1 MLKGVAASPG
11 IAIGKVF
18 LYTKKFAEINTR
30 NIDESMVKDEIAK
43 FENAIKLTKEQ
54 IEKIKE
60 KTEREFGKDKAEIFE
75 AHLMLANDPE
85 LYDSVINMIKNE
97 YVTADNAVNHVIE
110 QHASMMESLDDK
122 YLKERAVDLRDV
134 GSRIINNLLGIV
146 NVNLSELDEDV
157 IIIAKDL
164 TPSDT
169 ATMKKDKVLGFA
181 TDVGGRTSHTA
192 IMARS
197 LEIPAVVGTGNV
209 TQNVAGGEIA
219 IVDGNEGIVIINPSD
234 DILKEY
240 EDKLNKYKIRIEK
253 LKELKDLPAVT
264 TDGKQSMLV
273 ANIGTPKDVEGAL
286 KNGAEGIGLFR
297 TEFLYMNR
305 NDFPSEEEQFEAYKY
320 VAEKMNGK
328 PVTIRTLDIGGDKKL
343 PYLNM
348 PDEMNPFLGYRAIR
362 LCLDEKEMFKTQLRA
377 LLRASAYGNIL
388 IMYPMISSVVEVR
401 KANAILNEVKEEL
414 DTKGIKYD
422 KNIKVGIM
430 VEIPSAAVTADILA
444 KEVDFF
450 SIGTNDLCQYT
461 LAVDRMNERI
471 KDYYKPF
478 NPAILR
484 LIKNVIDA
492 SHKEGIFTAMCGEM
506 AGDPLTTVILLG
518 LGLDEFSMSASSIPN
533 IKNIIRNI
541 SYEKAKEFTEMVLNM
556 LTPDEIE
563 DASRKILYDIIGEW
577 LKTSGNIINTRG
589 FFLKIFKYKKEI

>member
-362 LCLDEKEMFKTQLRA
+362 L
-377 LLRASAYGNIL
+377 
-388 IMYPMISSVVEVR
+388 
-401 KANAILNEVKEEL
+401 
-414 DTKGIKYD
+414 
-422 KNIKVGIM
+422 
-430 VEIPSAAVTADILA
+430 
-444 KEVDFF
+444 
-450 SIGTNDLCQYT
+450 
-461 LAVDRMNERI
+461 
-471 KDYYKPF
+471 
-478 NPAILR
+478 
-484 LIKNVIDA
+484 
-492 SHKEGIFTAMCGEM
+492 
-506 AGDPLTTVILLG
+506 
-518 LGLDEFSMSASSIPN
+518 
-533 IKNIIRNI
+533 
-541 SYEKAKEFTEMVLNM
+541 
-556 LTPDEIE
+556 
-563 DASRKILYDIIGEW
+563 
-577 LKTSGNIINTRG
+577 
-589 FFLKIFKYKKEI
+589 

>member
-18 LYTKKFAEINTR
+18 LYTKKFAEINTQ

-43 FENAIKLTKEQ
+43 FENALKLTKEQ

-85 LYDSVINMIKNE
+85 LYDSVIRMIKNE

-197 LEIPAVVGTGNV
+197 LEIPAVVGTGNI
-209 TQNVAGGEIA
+209 TQNVVGGETA
-219 IVDGNEGIVIINPSD
+219 IVDGSEGIVIINPSD

-273 ANIGTPKDVEGAL
+273 ANIGTPKDVDGAL

-414 DTKGIKYD
+414 DAKGIKYD

-506 AGDPLTTVILLG
+506 AGDPFTTVILLG

-533 IKNIIRNI
+533 IKNIIRNV

-556 LTPDEIE
+556 STPDEIE
-563 DASRKILYDIIGEW
+563 DASRKILYDIIGE
-577 LKTSGNIINTRG
+577 
-589 FFLKIFKYKKEI
+589 

>member
-18 LYTKKFAEINTR
+18 LYTKKFAEINTQS
-30 NIDESMVKDEIAK
+30 IDEAMVEDEIAK
-43 FENAIKLTKEQ
+43 FENSIKLTKEQ

-60 KTEREFGKDKAEIFE
+60 KTEREFGKDKAAIFE
-75 AHLMLANDPE
+75 AHLMLVNDSE
-85 LYDSVINMIKNE
+85 FHDSVKNMIKNE
-97 YVTADNAVNHVIE
+97 HVTADNAVNQVIE

-134 GSRIINNLLGIV
+134 GSRIINNLFRII
-146 NVNLSELDEDV
+146 NVNLSELDEKV

-169 ATMKKDKVLGFA
+169 ATMRKEMVLGFA
-181 TDVGGRTSHTA
+181 TDIGGRTSHTA

-209 TQNVAGGEIA
+209 TQSVVGGETA
-219 IVDGNEGIVIINPSD
+219 IIDGNEGIVIINPD
-234 DILKEY
+234 DVTLKEY
-240 EDKLNKYKIRIEK
+240 EEKLNKYKMKVER
-253 LKELKDLPAVT
+253 LKELKDLPAMT
-264 TDGKQSMLV
+264 TDGERSMLA
-273 ANIGTPKDVEGAL
+273 ANIGTPNDVEGAL

-305 NDFPSEEEQFEAYKY
+305 NNFPTEEEQFEAYKY

-414 DTKGIKYD
+414 DAKGVKYD
-422 KNIKVGIM
+422 KNIKVGVMI
-430 VEIPSAAVTADILA
+430 EIPSAAVTADIIA

-461 LAVDRMNERI
+461 LAVDRMNEKI

-478 NPAILR
+478 NLAILR

-518 LGLDEFSMSASSIPN
+518 LGLDEFSMSASSIPT
-533 IKNIIRNI
+533 IKNIIRNV
-541 SYEKAKEFTEMVLNM
+541 SKKKAQEFAKMVMEMS
-556 LTPDEIE
+556 TPDEIE
-563 DASRKILYDIIGEW
+563 EASRK
-577 LKTSGNIINTRG
+577 
-589 FFLKIFKYKKEI
+589 FLNEITAD

>member
-18 LYTKKFAEINTR
+18 LYTKKFAEINTQ

-43 FENAIKLTKEQ
+43 FENALKLTKEQ

-85 LYDSVINMIKNE
+85 LYDSVIRMIKNE

-197 LEIPAVVGTGNV
+197 LEIPAVVGTGNI
-209 TQNVAGGEIA
+209 TQNVVGGETA

-273 ANIGTPKDVEGAL
+273 ANIGTPKDVDGAL

-414 DTKGIKYD
+414 DAKGIKYD

-506 AGDPLTTVILLG
+506 AGDPFTTVILLG

-533 IKNIIRNI
+533 IKNIIRNV

-556 LTPDEIE
+556 STPDEIE
-563 DASRKILYDIIGEW
+563 DASRKILYQIIGE
-577 LKTSGNIINTRG
+577 
-589 FFLKIFKYKKEI
+589 

>member
-30 NIDESMVKDEIAK
+30 NIDESMVKDETAK

-60 KTEREFGKDKAEIFE
+60 KTEMEFGKDKAEIFE

-563 DASRKILYDIIGEW
+563 DASRKILYDIIGE
-577 LKTSGNIINTRG
+577 
-589 FFLKIFKYKKEI
+589 

>member
-43 FENAIKLTKEQ
+43 FENALKLTKEQ

-169 ATMKKDKVLGFA
+169 ATMKKERVLGFA

-219 IVDGNEGIVIINPSD
+219 IVDGSEGIVIINPSD

-240 EDKLNKYKIRIEK
+240 EDKLNKYKIKIEK

-414 DTKGIKYD
+414 DRKGVKYD

-430 VEIPSAAVTADILA
+430 VEIPSAAVTADLLA

-533 IKNIIRNI
+533 IKNIIRNV

-556 LTPDEIE
+556 STPDEIE
-563 DASRKILYDIIGEW
+563 DASRKILYQIIGE
-577 LKTSGNIINTRG
+577 
-589 FFLKIFKYKKEI
+589 

>member
-43 FENAIKLTKEQ
+43 FENALKLTKEQ

-85 LYDSVINMIKNE
+85 LYDSVISMIKNE

-362 LCLDEKEMFKTQLRA
+362 LCLDEKQMFKTQLRA

-414 DTKGIKYD
+414 DAKGIKYD

-533 IKNIIRNI
+533 IKNIIRNV

-556 LTPDEIE
+556 STPDEIE
-563 DASRKILYDIIGEW
+563 DASRKILYDIIGE
-577 LKTSGNIINTRG
+577 
-589 FFLKIFKYKKEI
+589 

>member
-43 FENAIKLTKEQ
+43 FENALKLTKEQ

-60 KTEREFGKDKAEIFE
+60 KTEKEFGKDKAEIFE

-85 LYDSVINMIKNE
+85 LYDSVINMIKTE
-97 YVTADNAVNHVIE
+97 HVTADNAVNNVIE

-169 ATMKKDKVLGFA
+169 ATMKKERVLGFA

-197 LEIPAVVGTGNV
+197 LEIPAVVGTGNI
-209 TQNVAGGEIA
+209 TQNVAGGETA

-240 EDKLNKYKIRIEK
+240 EDKLNKYKIKIEK

-273 ANIGTPKDVEGAL
+273 ANIGTPKDVDGAL

-362 LCLDEKEMFKTQLRA
+362 LCLDEQEMFKTQLRA

-414 DTKGIKYD
+414 DAKGIKYD

-533 IKNIIRNI
+533 IKNIIRNV

-556 LTPDEIE
+556 STPDEIE
-563 DASRKILYDIIGEW
+563 DASRKILYEIIGE
-577 LKTSGNIINTRG
+577 
-589 FFLKIFKYKKEI
+589 

>member
-18 LYTKKFAEINTR
+18 LYTKKFAEINTQS
-30 NIDESMVKDEIAK
+30 IDEAMVEDEIAK
-43 FENAIKLTKEQ
+43 FENSIKLTIEQ

-60 KTEREFGKDKAEIFE
+60 KSEREFGKDKAAIFE
-75 AHLMLANDPE
+75 AHLMLVNDSE
-85 LYDSVINMIKNE
+85 FHDSVKNMIKNE
-97 YVTADNAVNHVIE
+97 HVTADNAVNQVIE

-134 GSRIINNLLGIV
+134 GSRIINNLFRII
-146 NVNLSELDEDV
+146 NVNLSELYEKV

-169 ATMKKDKVLGFA
+169 ATMRKEMVLGFA
-181 TDVGGRTSHTA
+181 TDIGGRTSHTA

-197 LEIPAVVGTGNV
+197 LEIPAVVGTGSV
-209 TQNVAGGEIA
+209 TQSVVGGETA
-219 IVDGNEGIVIINPSD
+219 IIDGNEGIVIINPD
-234 DILKEY
+234 DVTLKEY
-240 EDKLNKYKIRIEK
+240 EEKLNKYKMKVER
-253 LKELKDLPAVT
+253 LKELKDLPAMT
-264 TDGKQSMLV
+264 TDGERSMLA
-273 ANIGTPKDVEGAL
+273 ANIGTPNDVEGAL

-305 NDFPSEEEQFEAYKY
+305 NNFPTEEEQFEAYKY

-414 DTKGIKYD
+414 DAKGIKYD

-533 IKNIIRNI
+533 IKNIIRNV

-556 LTPDEIE
+556 STPDEIE
-563 DASRKILYDIIGEW
+563 DASRKILYEIIGE
-577 LKTSGNIINTRG
+577 
-589 FFLKIFKYKKEI
+589 

>member
-60 KTEREFGKDKAEIFE
+60 KTEMEFGKDKAEIFE

-563 DASRKILYDIIGEW
+563 DASRKILYDIIGE
-577 LKTSGNIINTRG
+577 
-589 FFLKIFKYKKEI
+589 

>member
-18 LYTKKFAEINTR
+18 LYEKKFAEINTQT
-30 NIDESMVKDEIAK
+30 IDESMVKDEIAK
-43 FENAIKLTKEQ
+43 FENAIELTKAQ
-54 IEKIKE
+54 LEKIKE

-85 LYDSVINMIKNE
+85 LYDSVVNMIKID

-110 QHASMMESLDDK
+110 QHASVMESLDDK

-134 GSRIINNLLGIV
+134 GHRIINNIHGIV
-146 NVNLSELDEDV
+146 DVNLSELDEDV

-169 ATMKKDKVLGFA
+169 ATMRKEKVLGFA

-209 TQNVAGGEIA
+209 TKQVSDGDIA
-219 IVDGNEGIVIINPSD
+219 IVDGNEGVVIVNPTED
-234 DILKEY
+234 VLKEY
-240 EDKLNKYKIRIEK
+240 EEKRDKYKIRVEK

-264 TDGKQSMLV
+264 KDGRQSMLA
-273 ANIGTPKDVEGAL
+273 ANIGTPNDVEGAL

-305 NDFPSEEEQFEAYKY
+305 NDFPTEEEQFEAYKY

-401 KANAILNEVKEEL
+401 KANEILNEVKEEL
-414 DTKGIKYD
+414 DRKGIKYD

-430 VEIPSAAVTADILA
+430 VEIPSAAVTADLLA

-533 IKNIIRNI
+533 IKNIIRNVT
-541 SYEKAKEFTEMVLNM
+541 YEKAKEFTEMVLNM
-556 LTPDEIE
+556 STPDEIE
-563 DASRKILYDIIGEW
+563 EAARKILYEIIGE
-577 LKTSGNIINTRG
+577 
-589 FFLKIFKYKKEI
+589 

>member
-169 ATMKKDKVLGFA
+169 ATMKKERVLGFA

-533 IKNIIRNI
+533 IKNIIRNV

-556 LTPDEIE
+556 STPDEIE
-563 DASRKILYDIIGEW
+563 DASRKILYDIIGE
-577 LKTSGNIINTRG
+577 
-589 FFLKIFKYKKEI
+589 

>member
-43 FENAIKLTKEQ
+43 FENALKLTKEQ

-60 KTEREFGKDKAEIFE
+60 KTEKEFGKDKAEIFE

-85 LYDSVINMIKNE
+85 LYDSVINMIKTE
-97 YVTADNAVNHVIE
+97 HVTADNAVNNVIE

-181 TDVGGRTSHTA
+181 TDVGGRTLHTA

-219 IVDGNEGIVIINPSD
+219 IVDGSEGIVIINPSD

-414 DTKGIKYD
+414 DAKGIKYD

-533 IKNIIRNI
+533 IKNIIRNV

-556 LTPDEIE
+556 STPDEIE
-563 DASRKILYDIIGEW
+563 DASRKILYEIIGE
-577 LKTSGNIINTRG
+577 
-589 FFLKIFKYKKEI
+589 

>member
-11 IAIGKVF
+11 IAMGKVF

-30 NIDESMVKDEIAK
+30 NIDASMVEDEIAK

-60 KTEREFGKDKAEIFE
+60 RTEKEFGKDKAQIFE

-85 LYDSVINMIKNE
+85 LFDAVVNMIKNE
-97 YVTADNAVNHVIE
+97 LITADNAVNQVIE

-134 GSRIINNLLGIV
+134 GSRLINNLLGIV
-146 NVNLSELDEDV
+146 NANLSELDEDV
-157 IIIAKDL
+157 IVIAKDL

-169 ATMKKDKVLGFA
+169 ATMKKERVLGFA

-219 IVDGNEGIVIINPSD
+219 IVDGNEGIVIINPSE

-240 EDKLNKYKIRIEK
+240 EDKLNKYKVRIEK

-264 TDGKQSMLV
+264 TDGKRSMLV

-286 KNGAEGIGLFR
+286 KNGAEGVGLFR

-305 NDFPSEEEQFEAYKY
+305 NDFPTEEEQFEAYKY
-320 VAEKMNGK
+320 VAEKMDGK

-414 DTKGIKYD
+414 DRKGVKYD

-430 VEIPSAAVTADILA
+430 VEIPSAAVTADLLA

-533 IKNIIRNI
+533 IKNIIRNV

-556 LTPDEIE
+556 STPDEIE
-563 DASRKILYDIIGEW
+563 DASKKFLYDIIGD
-577 LKTSGNIINTRG
+577 
-589 FFLKIFKYKKEI
+589 

>member
-43 FENAIKLTKEQ
+43 FENALKLTKEQ

-85 LYDSVINMIKNE
+85 LYDSVISMIKNE

-169 ATMKKDKVLGFA
+169 ATMKKERVLGFA

-197 LEIPAVVGTGNV
+197 LEIPAVVGTGNI
-209 TQNVAGGEIA
+209 TQNVAGGETA

-240 EDKLNKYKIRIEK
+240 EDKLNKYKIKIEK

-556 LTPDEIE
+556 STPDEIE
-563 DASRKILYDIIGEW
+563 DASRKILYDIIGE
-577 LKTSGNIINTRG
+577 
-589 FFLKIFKYKKEI
+589 

>member
-18 LYTKKFAEINTR
+18 LYEKKFAEINTQT
-30 NIDESMVKDEIAK
+30 IDESMVKDEIAK
-43 FENAIKLTKEQ
+43 FENAIELTKAQ
-54 IEKIKE
+54 LEKIKE

-85 LYDSVINMIKNE
+85 LYDSVVNMIKID

-110 QHASMMESLDDK
+110 QHASVMESLDDK

-134 GSRIINNLLGIV
+134 GHRIINNIHGIV
-146 NVNLSELDEDV
+146 DVNLSELDEDV

-169 ATMKKDKVLGFA
+169 ATMRKEKVLGFA

-209 TQNVAGGEIA
+209 TKQVSDGDIA
-219 IVDGNEGIVIINPSD
+219 IVDGNEGVVIVNPTED
-234 DILKEY
+234 VLKEY
-240 EDKLNKYKIRIEK
+240 EEKRDKYKIRVEK

-264 TDGKQSMLV
+264 KDGRQSMLA
-273 ANIGTPKDVEGAL
+273 ANIGTPNDVEGAL

-305 NDFPSEEEQFEAYKY
+305 NDFPTEEEQFEAYKY

-377 LLRASAYGNIL
+377 SAYGNIL

-401 KANAILNEVKEEL
+401 KANEILNEVKEEL
-414 DTKGIKYD
+414 DRKGVKYD

-430 VEIPSAAVTADILA
+430 VEIPSAAVTADLLA

-533 IKNIIRNI
+533 IKNIIRNV

-556 LTPDEIE
+556 STPDEIE
-563 DASRKILYDIIGEW
+563 EAARKILYEIIGE
-577 LKTSGNIINTRG
+577 
-589 FFLKIFKYKKEI
+589 

>member
-30 NIDESMVKDEIAK
+30 NIDVSMVEDEIAK

-60 KTEREFGKDKAEIFE
+60 KTEKEFGKDKAEIFE

-85 LYDSVINMIKNE
+85 LFDAVINMIKNE
-97 YVTADNAVNHVIE
+97 HITADNAVNQVIE
-110 QHASMMESLDDK
+110 QHASMMESLDDE

-134 GSRIINNLLGIV
+134 GTRIINNLLGTV
-146 NVNLSELDEDV
+146 NINLSELDDNV

-169 ATMKKDKVLGFA
+169 ATMRKEMVLGFA

-209 TQNVAGGEIA
+209 TQSVIGGETA
-219 IVDGNEGIVIINPSD
+219 IVDGNEGTVIINPDSTT
-234 DILKEY
+234 LKDY
-240 EDKLNKYKIRIEK
+240 EDKLIKYKTKVEK
-253 LKELKDLPAVT
+253 LKKLKDLPAMT
-264 TDGKQSMLV
+264 IDGKKSLLV
-273 ANIGTPKDVEGAL
+273 ANIGIPEDVKGAL
-286 KNGAEGIGLFR
+286 NNGAEGIGLFR

-305 NDFPSEEEQFEAYKY
+305 NDFPTEEEQFEAYKY

-362 LCLDEKEMFKTQLRA
+362 LCLDEREMFKTQLRA

-401 KANAILNEVKEEL
+401 KANAVLNEVKEEL
-414 DTKGIKYD
+414 DVKGIKYD
-422 KNIKVGIM
+422 KDIKVGIM
-430 VEIPSAAVTADILA
+430 VEIPSAAMTADIIA
-444 KEVDFF
+444 REVDFF

-461 LAVDRMNERI
+461 LAVDRMNEKI

-506 AGDPLTTVILLG
+506 AGDPLAAVILLG
-518 LGLDEFSMSASSIPN
+518 LGLDEFSMSSSSIPN
-533 IKNIIRNI
+533 IKNIIRNVT
-541 SYEKAKEFTEMVLNM
+541 YERAKEFASLALTMS
-556 LTPDEIE
+556 TPDEIE
-563 DASRKILYDIIGEW
+563 IASKKLLNSIIE
-577 LKTSGNIINTRG
+577 
-589 FFLKIFKYKKEI
+589 E

>member
-43 FENAIKLTKEQ
+43 FENAVKLTKEQ

-97 YVTADNAVNHVIE
+97 HVTADNAVNHVIE

-169 ATMKKDKVLGFA
+169 ATMKKEKVLGFA

-197 LEIPAVVGTGNV
+197 LEIPAVVGTGDV

-240 EDKLNKYKIRIEK
+240 EDKLNKYKIKIEK

-533 IKNIIRNI
+533 IKNIIRNV

-556 LTPDEIE
+556 STPDEIE
-563 DASRKILYDIIGEW
+563 DASRKILYDIIGE
-577 LKTSGNIINTRG
+577 
-589 FFLKIFKYKKEI
+589 

>member
-43 FENAIKLTKEQ
+43 FENALKLTKEQ

-85 LYDSVINMIKNE
+85 LYDSVISMIKNE

-169 ATMKKDKVLGFA
+169 ATMKKERVLGFA

-556 LTPDEIE
+556 STPDEIE
-563 DASRKILYDIIGEW
+563 DASRKILYDIIGE
-577 LKTSGNIINTRG
+577 
-589 FFLKIFKYKKEI
+589 

>member
-18 LYTKKFAEINTR
+18 LYTKKFAEINTQ

-43 FENAIKLTKEQ
+43 FENAIELTKAQ
-54 IEKIKE
+54 LEKIKE

-85 LYDSVINMIKNE
+85 LYDSVVNMIKID

-110 QHASMMESLDDK
+110 QHASVMESLDDK

-134 GSRIINNLLGIV
+134 GHRIINNIHGIV
-146 NVNLSELDEDV
+146 DVNLSELDEDV

-169 ATMKKDKVLGFA
+169 ATMRKEKVLGFA

-209 TQNVAGGEIA
+209 TKQVSDGDIA
-219 IVDGNEGIVIINPSD
+219 IVDGNEGVVIVNPTED
-234 DILKEY
+234 VLKEY
-240 EDKLNKYKIRIEK
+240 EEKRDKYKIRVEK

-264 TDGKQSMLV
+264 TDGKQSMLA
-273 ANIGTPKDVEGAL
+273 ANIGTPNDVEGAL

-305 NDFPSEEEQFEAYKY
+305 NDFPTEEEQFEAYKY

-362 LCLDEKEMFKTQLRA
+362 LCLDEREMFKTQLRA
-377 LLRASAYGNIL
+377 LLRASAFGNIL

-401 KANAILNEVKEEL
+401 KANEILNEVKEEL
-414 DTKGIKYD
+414 DQKGIKYD

-430 VEIPSAAVTADILA
+430 VEIPSAAVTADLLA

-533 IKNIIRNI
+533 IKNIIRNV
-541 SYEKAKEFTEMVLNM
+541 SYEKAKEFTEIVLNM
-556 LTPDEIE
+556 STPDDIE
-563 DASRKILYDIIGEW
+563 EAAKKILYEIIGE
-577 LKTSGNIINTRG
+577 
-589 FFLKIFKYKKEI
+589 

>member
-1 MLKGVAASPG
+1 
-11 IAIGKVF
+11 
-18 LYTKKFAEINTR
+18 
-30 NIDESMVKDEIAK
+30 
-43 FENAIKLTKEQ
+43 
-54 IEKIKE
+54 
-60 KTEREFGKDKAEIFE
+60 
-75 AHLMLANDPE
+75 MLANDPE
-85 LYDSVINMIKNE
+85 LYDSVINMIKTE
-97 YVTADNAVNHVIE
+97 HVTADNAVNNVIE

-169 ATMKKDKVLGFA
+169 ATMKKERVLGFA

-197 LEIPAVVGTGNV
+197 LEIPAVVGTGNI
-209 TQNVAGGEIA
+209 TQNVAGGETA

-240 EDKLNKYKIRIEK
+240 EDKLNKYKIKIEK

-273 ANIGTPKDVEGAL
+273 ANIGTPKDVDGAL

-414 DTKGIKYD
+414 DAKGIKYD

-533 IKNIIRNI
+533 IKNIIRNV

-556 LTPDEIE
+556 STPDEIE
-563 DASRKILYDIIGEW
+563 DASRKILYEIIGE
-577 LKTSGNIINTRG
+577 
-589 FFLKIFKYKKEI
+589 

>member
-43 FENAIKLTKEQ
+43 FENALKLTKEQ

-60 KTEREFGKDKAEIFE
+60 KTEKEFGKDKAEIFE

-85 LYDSVINMIKNE
+85 LYDSVINMIKTE
-97 YVTADNAVNHVIE
+97 HVTADNAVNNVIE

-169 ATMKKDKVLGFA
+169 ATMKKERVLGFA

-197 LEIPAVVGTGNV
+197 LEIPAVVGTGNI
-209 TQNVAGGEIA
+209 TQNVAGGETA

-240 EDKLNKYKIRIEK
+240 EDKLNKYKIKIEK

-273 ANIGTPKDVEGAL
+273 ANIGTPKDVDGAL

-362 LCLDEKEMFKTQLRA
+362 LCLDEIEMFKTQLRA

-414 DTKGIKYD
+414 DAKGIKYD

-533 IKNIIRNI
+533 IKNIIRNV
-541 SYEKAKEFTEMVLNM
+541 SYEKTKEFTEMVLNM
-556 LTPDEIE
+556 STPDEIE
-563 DASRKILYDIIGEW
+563 DASRKILYDIIGE
-577 LKTSGNIINTRG
+577 
-589 FFLKIFKYKKEI
+589 

>member
-18 LYTKKFAEINTR
+18 LYTKKFAEINTQ
-30 NIDESMVKDEIAK
+30 NIDEAMVEKEIAK
-43 FENAIKLTKEQ
+43 FENSIKLTIEQ

-60 KTEREFGKDKAEIFE
+60 KTEREFGKDKAAIFE

-85 LYDSVINMIKNE
+85 FHDSVKNMIKNE
-97 YVTADNAVNHVIE
+97 HVTADNAVNQVIE
-110 QHASMMESLDDK
+110 QHAFMMESLDDK
-122 YLKERAVDLRDV
+122 YLKERAVDVRDV
-134 GSRIINNLLGIV
+134 GSRLINNLLRII
-146 NVNLSELDEDV
+146 NVNLSEIDEKV

-169 ATMKKDKVLGFA
+169 ATMRKEMVLGFA

-209 TQNVAGGEIA
+209 TQSVVGGETA
-219 IVDGNEGIVIINPSD
+219 IIDGNEGIVIINPD
-234 DILKEY
+234 DATLKEY
-240 EDKLNKYKIRIEK
+240 EEKLNKYKMKVEK
-253 LKELKDLPAVT
+253 LKELKDLPAMT
-264 TDGKQSMLV
+264 TDGEKSMLA
-273 ANIGTPKDVEGAL
+273 ANIGTPNDVEGAL

-305 NDFPSEEEQFEAYKY
+305 NNFPTEEEQFEAYKY

-414 DTKGIKYD
+414 DRKGVKYD

-461 LAVDRMNERI
+461 LAVDRMNEKI

-478 NPAILR
+478 NLAILR

-518 LGLDEFSMSASSIPN
+518 LGLDEFSMSASSIPT
-533 IKNIIRNI
+533 IKNIIRNV
-541 SYEKAKEFTEMVLNM
+541 SKKKAQEFAKMVMEMS
-556 LTPDEIE
+556 TPDEIE
-563 DASRKILYDIIGEW
+563 EASRK
-577 LKTSGNIINTRG
+577 
-589 FFLKIFKYKKEI
+589 FLN

>member
-18 LYTKKFAEINTR
+18 LYTKKFAEINTQS
-30 NIDESMVKDEIAK
+30 IDEAMVEDEIAK
-43 FENAIKLTKEQ
+43 FENSIKLTIEQ

-60 KTEREFGKDKAEIFE
+60 KTEREFGKDKAAIFE
-75 AHLMLANDPE
+75 AHLMLVNDSE
-85 LYDSVINMIKNE
+85 FHDSVKNMIKNE
-97 YVTADNAVNHVIE
+97 HVTADNAVNQVIE

-134 GSRIINNLLGIV
+134 GSRIINNLFRII
-146 NVNLSELDEDV
+146 NVNLSELDEKV

-169 ATMKKDKVLGFA
+169 ATMRKEMVLGFA
-181 TDVGGRTSHTA
+181 TDIGGRTSHTA

-209 TQNVAGGEIA
+209 TQSVVGGETA
-219 IVDGNEGIVIINPSD
+219 IIDGNEGIVIINPD
-234 DILKEY
+234 DVTLKKY
-240 EDKLNKYKIRIEK
+240 EEKLNKYKMKVER
-253 LKELKDLPAVT
+253 LKKLKDLTAMT
-264 TDGKQSMLV
+264 TDGERSMLA
-273 ANIGTPKDVEGAL
+273 ANIGTPNDVEGAL

-305 NDFPSEEEQFEAYKY
+305 NNFPTEEEQFEAYKY
-320 VAEKMNGK
+320 VAGKMNGK

-414 DTKGIKYD
+414 DAKGVKYD
-422 KNIKVGIM
+422 KNIKVGVMI
-430 VEIPSAAVTADILA
+430 EIPSAAVTADIIA

-461 LAVDRMNERI
+461 LAVDRMNEKI

-478 NPAILR
+478 NLAILR

-518 LGLDEFSMSASSIPN
+518 LGLDEFSMSASSIPT
-533 IKNIIRNI
+533 IKNIIRNV
-541 SYEKAKEFTEMVLNM
+541 SKKKAQEFAKVVMEMS
-556 LTPDEIE
+556 TPDEIE
-563 DASRKILYDIIGEW
+563 EASRK
-577 LKTSGNIINTRG
+577 
-589 FFLKIFKYKKEI
+589 FLNEITGD

>member
-30 NIDESMVKDEIAK
+30 NIDESMIKDEIAK

-85 LYDSVINMIKNE
+85 LYNSVINMIKNE

-219 IVDGNEGIVIINPSD
+219 IVDGSEGIVIINPSD

-556 LTPDEIE
+556 STPDEIE
-563 DASRKILYDIIGEW
+563 DASRKILYDIIGE
-577 LKTSGNIINTRG
+577 
-589 FFLKIFKYKKEI
+589 

>member
-18 LYTKKFAEINTR
+18 LYEKKFAEINTQT
-30 NIDESMVKDEIAK
+30 IDESMVKDEIAK
-43 FENAIKLTKEQ
+43 FENAIELTKAQ
-54 IEKIKE
+54 LEKIKE

-85 LYDSVINMIKNE
+85 LYDSVVNMIKTD

-110 QHASMMESLDDK
+110 QHASVMESLDDK

-134 GSRIINNLLGIV
+134 GHRIINNIHGIV
-146 NVNLSELDEDV
+146 DVNLSELDEDV

-169 ATMKKDKVLGFA
+169 ATMRKEKVLGFA

-209 TQNVAGGEIA
+209 TKQVSDGDIA
-219 IVDGNEGIVIINPSD
+219 IVDGNEGVVIVNPTED
-234 DILKEY
+234 VLKEY
-240 EDKLNKYKIRIEK
+240 EEKRDKYKIRVEK

-264 TDGKQSMLV
+264 KDGRQSMLA
-273 ANIGTPKDVEGAL
+273 ANIGTPNDVEGAL

-305 NDFPSEEEQFEAYKY
+305 NDFPTEEEQFEAYKY

-401 KANAILNEVKEEL
+401 KANEILNEVKGEL
-414 DTKGIKYD
+414 DRKGIKYD

-430 VEIPSAAVTADILA
+430 VEIPSAAVTADLLA

-533 IKNIIRNI
+533 IKNIIRNV
-541 SYEKAKEFTEMVLNM
+541 SYEKAKEFTEMVLKM
-556 LTPDEIE
+556 STPDEIE
-563 DASRKILYDIIGEW
+563 EAARKILYEIIGE
-577 LKTSGNIINTRG
+577 
-589 FFLKIFKYKKEI
+589 

>member
-97 YVTADNAVNHVIE
+97 YVTADNAVNQVIE

-219 IVDGNEGIVIINPSD
+219 IVDGSEGIVIINPSD

-362 LCLDEKEMFKTQLRA
+362 LCLDEKQMFKTQLRA

-533 IKNIIRNI
+533 IKNIIRNV

-556 LTPDEIE
+556 STPDEIE
-563 DASRKILYDIIGEW
+563 DASRKILYDIIGE
-577 LKTSGNIINTRG
+577 
-589 FFLKIFKYKKEI
+589 

>member
-43 FENAIKLTKEQ
+43 FENALKLTKEQ

-60 KTEREFGKDKAEIFE
+60 KTEKEFGKDKAEIFE

-85 LYDSVINMIKNE
+85 LYDSVINMIKTE
-97 YVTADNAVNHVIE
+97 HVTADNAVNNVIE

-169 ATMKKDKVLGFA
+169 ATMKKERVLGFA

-197 LEIPAVVGTGNV
+197 LEIPAVVGTGNI
-209 TQNVAGGEIA
+209 TQNVAGGETA

-240 EDKLNKYKIRIEK
+240 EDKLNKYKIKIEK

-273 ANIGTPKDVEGAL
+273 ANIGTPKDVDGAL

-414 DTKGIKYD
+414 DAKGIKYD

-533 IKNIIRNI
+533 IKNIIRNV

-556 LTPDEIE
+556 STPDEIE
-563 DASRKILYDIIGEW
+563 DASRKILYEIIGE
-577 LKTSGNIINTRG
+577 
-589 FFLKIFKYKKEI
+589 

>member
-43 FENAIKLTKEQ
+43 FENALKLTKEQ

-60 KTEREFGKDKAEIFE
+60 KTEKEFGKDKAEIFE

-85 LYDSVINMIKNE
+85 LYDSVINMIKTE
-97 YVTADNAVNHVIE
+97 HVTADNAVNNVIE

-219 IVDGNEGIVIINPSD
+219 IVDGSEGIVIINPSD

-556 LTPDEIE
+556 STPDEIE
-563 DASRKILYDIIGEW
+563 DASRKILYDIIGE
-577 LKTSGNIINTRG
+577 
-589 FFLKIFKYKKEI
+589 

>member
-43 FENAIKLTKEQ
+43 FENALKLTKEQ

-60 KTEREFGKDKAEIFE
+60 KTEKEFGKDKAEIFE

-85 LYDSVINMIKNE
+85 LYDSVINMIKTE
-97 YVTADNAVNHVIE
+97 HVTADNAVNNVIE

-169 ATMKKDKVLGFA
+169 ATMKKERVLGFA

-197 LEIPAVVGTGNV
+197 LEIPAVVGTGNI
-209 TQNVAGGEIA
+209 TQNVAGGETA

-240 EDKLNKYKIRIEK
+240 EDKLNKYKIKIEK

-273 ANIGTPKDVEGAL
+273 ANIGTPKDVDGAL

-414 DTKGIKYD
+414 DAKGIKYD

-533 IKNIIRNI
+533 IKNIIRNV

-556 LTPDEIE
+556 STPDEIE
-563 DASRKILYDIIGEW
+563 DASRKILYQIIGE
-577 LKTSGNIINTRG
+577 
-589 FFLKIFKYKKEI
+589 

>member
-11 IAIGKVF
+11 IAMGKVF

-30 NIDESMVKDEIAK
+30 NIDASMVEDEIAK

-60 KTEREFGKDKAEIFE
+60 RTEKEFGKDKAQIFE

-85 LYDSVINMIKNE
+85 LFDAVVNMIKNE
-97 YVTADNAVNHVIE
+97 LITADNAVNQVIE

-134 GSRIINNLLGIV
+134 GSRLINNLLGIV
-146 NVNLSELDEDV
+146 NANLSELDEDV
-157 IIIAKDL
+157 IVIAKDL

-169 ATMKKDKVLGFA
+169 ATMKKERVLGFA

-219 IVDGNEGIVIINPSD
+219 IVDGNEGIVIINPSE

-240 EDKLNKYKIRIEK
+240 EDKLNKYKVRIEK

-264 TDGKQSMLV
+264 TDGKRSMLV

-286 KNGAEGIGLFR
+286 KNGAEGVGLFR

-305 NDFPSEEEQFEAYKY
+305 NDFPTEEEQFEAYKY
-320 VAEKMNGK
+320 VAEKMDGK

-401 KANAILNEVKEEL
+401 KANVILNEVKEEL
-414 DTKGIKYD
+414 DRKGVKYD

-430 VEIPSAAVTADILA
+430 VEIPSAAVTADLLA

-533 IKNIIRNI
+533 IKNIIRNV

-556 LTPDEIE
+556 STPDEIE
-563 DASRKILYDIIGEW
+563 DASKKFLYDIIGD
-577 LKTSGNIINTRG
+577 
-589 FFLKIFKYKKEI
+589 

>member
-533 IKNIIRNI
+533 IKNIIRNV

-556 LTPDEIE
+556 STPDEIE
-563 DASRKILYDIIGEW
+563 DASRKILYDIIGE
-577 LKTSGNIINTRG
+577 
-589 FFLKIFKYKKEI
+589 